1 MTLME
6 VILWRLVRTLEN
18 HYHFLVFIKESCQ
31 AGWDNFNDY
40 LFDRFSREGLGLK
53 EARLRANQNN
63 IFPLFGLSF
72 SEVEREIRDHL
83 SLVAKGNATEADG
96 YPQVVMNTICLT

>member
-1 MTLME
+1 MP
-6 VILWRLVRTLEN
+6 
-18 HYHFLVFIKESCQ
+18 
-31 AGWDNFNDY
+31 GWDNFNDY

-53 EARLRANQNN
+53 QARLRANQNN

-83 SLVAKGNATEADG
+83 SLVAKGNATEAEG
-96 YPQVVMNTICLT
+96 YPQVVMNTICLN